1 MVNVI
6 YTIMD
11 LSNNDL
17 TNIIDGDYNND
28 DNSENIRPPDQT
40 KRETLL
46 DSSWYQPKTQEELDM
61 EEAIRQSNDIAE
73 QMENEQYQMFI
84 NKIEERKEEFKSILV
99 KLNRLKQIDKTVEE
113 LFETIIIIIT
123 HYTNCDIDNYEFD
136 TETHDKIFKNFRTMR
151 FNKDEMVSLT
161 ELFIRN

>member
-1 MVNVI
+1 MVIVI

-11 LSNNDL
+11 LSNKDL
-17 TNIIDGDYNND
+17 TNMNAYDND
-28 DNSENIRPPDQT
+28 ENIRPPDQT

-99 KLNRLKQIDKTVEE
+99 KLNRLKQMDKTVEE
-113 LFETIIIIIT
+113 LFENVISIIT

-136 TETHDKIFKNFRTMR
+136 TETHDKIFKNFKTMR
-151 FNKDEMVSLT
+151 FNKDEMVSLSL
-161 ELFIRN
+161 LFKCE